1 MKHTTNII
9 SKMFLSI
16 ELNHFYKLE
25 KCVLA
30 FIVIVIS
37 VFLML
42 IGHSGALSAQSIPT
56 QFNPQQVTISG
67 TLHMYLVTD
76 YGENVQKVDRYVNAG
91 EGAFIAFVLK
101 MDKAIDMTQY
111 LSQEEVE
118 FLLDV
123 DTTMQSEFMLVPDWE
138 VFESFSGKDFAAQYA
153 HKRVRVTG
161 TLLCPMAG
169 WRNITLVRMD
179 FSKVEVIE

>member
-1 MKHTTNII
+1 MKVGESLMWMDTQYLVVHFKKIVKHTTNII

-67 TLHMYLVTD
+67 TLHMYLVSP
-76 YGENVQKVDRYVNAG
+76 QKVS
-91 EGAFIAFVLK
+91 I
-101 MDKAIDMTQY
+101 
-111 LSQEEVE
+111 
-118 FLLDV
+118 
-123 DTTMQSEFMLVPDWE
+123 
-138 VFESFSGKDFAAQYA
+138 
-153 HKRVRVTG
+153 
-161 TLLCPMAG
+161 
-169 WRNITLVRMD
+169 
-179 FSKVEVIE
+179 